1 MISEPSIIIPVDHPS
16 RVAEVRRNAAV
27 AAQSEGFGEQ
37 ACEEVSIIAT
47 EIGTNLIKHAHG
59 GQVQISRLSA
69 SDEPGIEI
77 LIFTSA
83 CAVGKLGS
91 AVSPAGGRV
100 RRLPGDRFG

>member
-77 LIFTSA
+77 LSIDLGPGMHNLQA
-83 CAVGKLGS
+83 CMADGFS
-91 AVSPAGGRV
+91 S
-100 RRLPGDRFG
+100 